1 MGKNYFKE
9 RDKKNM
15 SVVTELST
23 SLPQAVTEYM
33 NAISLSRAPSTLANY
48 SRQLN
53 VFFVWITDNDII
65 PKKPKE
71 INFDDL
77 ESINSDDVIS
87 FMHALRFTG
96 DKCSKFLSAFGTS
109 VWRRLCSDAAF
120 IFAMEHIFPTP
131 IIA

>member
-53 VFFVWITDNDII
+53 VFFVWIADNDII
-65 PKKPKE
+65 SKKPKE

-77 ESINSDDVIS
+77 ESITSDDVIS

-96 DKCSKFLSAFGTS
+96 DNDETLRAYLKATWNL
-109 VWRRLCSDAAF
+109 V
-120 IFAMEHIFPTP
+120 
-131 IIA
+131 

>member
-1 MGKNYFKE
+1 MGKNYFIE

-71 INFDDL
+71 INFNDL

-87 FMHALRFTG
+87 FMHALRFTATMTRPYG
-96 DKCSKFLSAFGTS
+96 L
-109 VWRRLCSDAAF
+109 
-120 IFAMEHIFPTP
+120 I
-131 IIA
+131 

>member
-15 SVVTELST
+15 SVVTEIST

-53 VFFVWITDNDII
+53 TFFVWVTDNEII
-65 PKKPKE
+65 QKNVDDC
-71 INFDDL
+71 NFA
-77 ESINSDDVIS
+77 N
-87 FMHALRFTG
+87 HTG
-96 DKCSKFLSAFGTS
+96 
-109 VWRRLCSDAAF
+109 
-120 IFAMEHIFPTP
+120 
-131 IIA
+131 

>member
-53 VFFVWITDNDII
+53 IFFTWVTDNEII
-65 PKKPKE
+65 QKKSKE
-71 INFDDL
+71 IDFDDL
-77 ESINSDDVIS
+77 SLLTSDDIIS

-96 DKCSKFLSAFGTS
+96 DNDETLRAYLRAISAFYVYFYQKRKIEG
-109 VWRRLCSDAAF
+109 
-120 IFAMEHIFPTP
+120 
-131 IIA
+131 